1 VDVPLACGESDC
13 EDGSGNSLVNT
24 PSKNANNKLK
34 TTGNGSK
41 KPPLSTSPRPNYE
54 GGGSDSLTGSLE
66 DLVSSFDEKLSVCFQ
81 DYQEQVDK
89 IAPVQVRSQEEI
101 MNECQVWWT
110 ITGNFGNMMPI
121 DWSKST
127 ARAKQLPTLN
137 LCNPR
142 SDNSRHSNKKA
153 SAAYAFPHSMPGDFD
168 LVDGLEDED
177 DLVAADLDMHSLIL
191 SSNPQ
196 EHAEPLKSADEVIKE
211 IDDIIDAA
219 DEEDD
224 LEDATGCLASLTA
237 DSSQYELSLG
247 NQGGPQSSN
256 TDPYGQQRSFLPRS
270 RIVYQALKGRKLEE
284 LSSTELSQILNDIE
298 ILVKDLSE
306 ELVNDLGVRDELEY
320 EKELKNTFISLLLSI
335 QSKRRACTSS
345 SGSGGGSDLA
355 PATSGLHQ
363 ATRSNKGQSGPYKYL
378 TTVIPYQPEKGSPS
392 LRNLQVLVKILKA
405 INEDSPAVPALLT
418 DYILKVLCP
427 S

>member
-1 VDVPLACGESDC
+1 
-13 EDGSGNSLVNT
+13 
-24 PSKNANNKLK
+24 
-34 TTGNGSK
+34 
-41 KPPLSTSPRPNYE
+41 
-54 GGGSDSLTGSLE
+54 
-66 DLVSSFDEKLSVCFQ
+66 
-81 DYQEQVDK
+81 
-89 IAPVQVRSQEEI
+89 
-101 MNECQVWWT
+101 
-110 ITGNFGNMMPI
+110 MMPI

-142 SDNSRHSNKKA
+142 SSHSKNKP
-153 SAAYAFPHSMPGDFD
+153 AFHSSED

-196 EHAEPLKSADEVIKE
+196 ENAEPLKSADEVIKE
-211 IDDIIDAA
+211 IDDIIEAA
-219 DEEDD
+219 YDEDD
-224 LEDATGCLASLTA
+224 DEDVDNPDNS
-237 DSSQYELSLG
+237 ELSSIQLDQD
-247 NQGGPQSSN
+247 N
-256 TDPYGQQRSFLPRS
+256 PYSQQRSFLPRS
-270 RIVYQALKGRKLEE
+270 RIVNQALKGRKLEE

-306 ELVNDLGVRDELEY
+306 ELVTDLGTRDELEY

-335 QSKRRACTSS
+335 QSKRRACGNTGESSSSMGTSS
-345 SGSGGGSDLA
+345 THAHQIGHHHHVSSRPKPGG
-355 PATSGLHQ
+355 
-363 ATRSNKGQSGPYKYL
+363 SGPYKYL
-378 TTVIPYQPEKGSPS
+378 TTVIPYQPEKGTPS
-392 LRNLQVLVKILKA
+392 LQNLQVLVKILKA